1 MKKRKDKQSVLSM
14 GGKAAASDK
23 RRLYKGVLAGGFV
36 ALILVLGVFI
46 QNLSN
51 RTLRQMSDSQISNLQ
66 GNLEIVTGV
75 TKNIFQYNVKSLKS
89 IAEEYSADFNQ
100 AVDKE
105 HIPSIKNF
113 CLVKESESLRK
124 AQKNTD
130 IPLTELEFS
139 ENRNIGGYA
148 VSKCYV
154 GTDGS
159 WCYTIKM
166 PVVKNQ
172 VQIGQL
178 YGEFTWDDIR
188 NVLPRSLYNGQAPIY
203 IWDAM
208 SDSIVISSKL
218 ADSINY
224 GPATMED
231 FVELI
236 GFKSNDTETGKIRSS
251 IKNKK
256 KLLFYHTIYKEE
268 NLVYMWPLYEG
279 DFYILGFVP
288 SSAIQQEAGTVK
300 KAIVGIII
308 AISLTVILVAI
319 VFLAVFKWQ
328 TEEKERH
335 NQQLQEAL
343 NIAKDAN
350 AAKTTFL
357 ANMSHDIRTPM
368 NAVIGFSKLLQQN
381 PDDEQKVR
389 EYARKITVAG
399 DHLLGLINEI
409 LDISKIESG
418 KVTLNN
424 EQFSLKDLI
433 DSVQSV
439 ISPLAEQKHQTFEI
453 SHSDI
458 VHEVFIGDNV
468 RLGQILINCLTNAVK
483 YTQEGGHICFR
494 IAEQKSGSKAF
505 AQMRFE
511 VEDNGYGMSQEFQ
524 KVMFEPFSRAEN
536 STVNKISGTGLGMAI
551 TKNIVELMG
560 GTIHVKSELKKGST
574 FIIDLSLRI
583 SGRYQEEDFSAKLIE
598 ADQKIQNQIT
608 NDKEEQTDSSIAGRH
623 FLAAEDNELNAEILA
638 AILELE
644 GATCDIV
651 PDGLQ
656 AVEKFEQAAPGTYDA
671 ILMDVMMPV
680 MDGYTATKQ
689 IRKLKHPG
697 AESIPII
704 AMTANAF
711 AEDVQEA
718 LNSGMDAHIAK
729 PINIECLKE
738 TLWMY
743 VAH

>member
-1 MKKRKDKQSVLSM
+1 MKKRKDKQSDLLK
-14 GGKAAASDK
+14 GRGAASDRK
-23 RRLYKGVLAGGFV
+23 KLYKGVLTGGFV
-36 ALILVLGVFI
+36 ALILVLGIFI

-89 IAEEYSADFNQ
+89 IAEEYSADFSRT
-100 AVDKE
+100 VDKE

-113 CLVKESESLRK
+113 YLVKESETLRE

-130 IPLTELEFS
+130 IPLAKLEFS
-139 ENRNIGGYA
+139 ENRNIDGYA

-159 WCYTIKM
+159 WCYTIKV

-172 VQIGQL
+172 AQIGQL

-188 NVLPRSLYNGQAPIY
+188 EALPRSLYNGQAPIY

-231 FVELI
+231 FIELI

-308 AISLTVILVAI
+308 AISSTVILVAI
-319 VFLAVFKWQ
+319 VFLAIFKWQ

-381 PDDEQKVR
+381 PDDGQKVR

-424 EQFSLKDLI
+424 EQFSLKDLM
-433 DSVQSV
+433 DSIQSV

-494 IAEQKSGSKAF
+494 IMEQKSSSKAF

-560 GTIHVKSELKKGST
+560 GTIHVKSELKKGSI

-583 SGRYQEEDFSAKLIE
+583 SGRHQEENFAVKMIE
-598 ADQKIQNQIT
+598 ANKEIQNQLT
-608 NDKEEQTDSSIAGRH
+608 SVKEEQTDISIAGRH

-638 AILELE
+638 AILESE

-656 AVEKFEQAAPGTYDA
+656 AVEKFEQTAPGTYDA

-729 PINIECLKE
+729 PINIERLKE

-743 VAH
+743 VSH